1 MLFSNIETRSSFRD
15 YLNEW
20 KKTPIIINA
29 NNYNIVRSFH
39 VSQPRSTD
47 SKVPRDGNLSK
58 NKYIKLIQESSK
70 FIDITKQFAII
81 FKDNEFYSGFT
92 GETTGNNITI
102 ITAIFRQV
110 KSANKLFKNVSNRYI
125 IEDLTKL

>member
-1 MLFSNIETRSSFRD
+1 MIFSNIETRSSFRD

-47 SKVPRDGNLSK
+47 SNVPRDGNLSK

-102 ITAIFRQV
+102 ITAIFRQA
-110 KSANKLFKNVSNRYI
+110 KSANKLFKNVSNRHI